1 MKKLQDVWSLTNANI
16 DFISSQLQEFLQDND
31 VEPREITRLR
41 LSLEDVLLQWK
52 SYLTENAKCSVNFGR
67 RFWRP
72 YVQLKVPGLK
82 INPYEIADT
91 SFGDGSTSHNLLASL
106 GLVPSYSYTNGN
118 NILTLRPPK
127 KKLNPLIPLFL
138 AIVLALIAG
147 QFFTLVLDPPEQEI
161 LAEQVLTPLFAT
173 FIRLINLLAGL
184 MIFFSVVWGIVGIGD
199 INILGTVGKKL
210 ISRILLFTSGTAVLT
225 LCTTLWFYPL
235 DLSAGISPASLARQ
249 IWQLLLAVVPGDF
262 ISPFQSGN
270 SLQIIFMAVG
280 LGLFILIRGE
290 RVEDISRL
298 TSQINSLFQLGM
310 AYISSLAPYLIFVC
324 LLQMSLTDLKLTGW
338 AVVKIFL
345 LGTCTEFLVQ
355 LLFTSRLIYTTR
367 ISLGKLGR
375 SLMPIYL
382 AALSTAS
389 AAAVFS
395 DNRRCCIQQLGI
407 KEKFAD
413 FGMPLM
419 QTLLKTGAVTNY
431 LILSLGMAELFNVPI
446 SPSWVLVAT
455 LLSILL
461 ALASP
466 PVPGSLSTCLT
477 ILFFQLGIPI
487 EALAISIPL
496 AQVMNFQVTATN
508 IWSDITGL
516 AITAQALGMQDQ
528 KILRQ
533 D

>member
-1 MKKLQDVWSLTNANI
+1 MKDLQGVWSLTNENI
-16 DFISSQLQEFLQDND
+16 DFISAQLQEFLQDNG
-31 VEPREITRLR
+31 VEPKEITRLR

-52 SYLTENAKCSVNFGR
+52 NYLTQNAKCSVNFGR

-82 INPYEIADT
+82 VNPYEVTDL
-91 SFGDGSTSHNLLASL
+91 SFGDGSTSRNLLAAV
-106 GLVPSYSYTNGN
+106 GLVPSYSYSNGN

-147 QFFTLVLDPPEQEI
+147 QFFTLVLDPPEQKL
-161 LAEQVLTPLFAT
+161 LAEKILTPLFAT

-235 DLSAGISPASLARQ
+235 DLSAGVSPASLGQQ
-249 IWQLLLAVVPGDF
+249 IWLLLLAIVPGDF
-262 ISPFQSGN
+262 ISPFQTGN
-270 SLQIIFMAVG
+270 ALQIIFMAIG
-280 LGLFILIRGE
+280 LGLLILILGE
-290 RVEDISRL
+290 RVEDTSRL
-298 TSQINSLFQLGM
+298 ASQLSTIVQLGM
-310 AYISSLAPYLIFVC
+310 AYASSLAPYLVFVC
-324 LLQMSLTDLKLTGW
+324 LLQMSLTDLAPAGW
-338 AVVKIFL
+338 SVMKIFL
-345 LGTCTEFLVQ
+345 LGTGTEFLVQ
-355 LLFTSRLIYTTR
+355 LLFTSCLSYTTR
-367 ISLGKLGR
+367 MSPGKIGR
-375 SLMPIYL
+375 TMLPVYL

-389 AAAVFS
+389 AAAVFG

-407 KEKFAD
+407 QEKLAD
-413 FGMPLM
+413 FGVPLM
-419 QTLLKTGAVTNY
+419 QTLLKAGAVTNY
-431 LILSLGMAELFNVPI
+431 LILALGMAELFNVPI
-446 SPSWVLVAT
+446 NPSWLLVAA
-455 LLSILL
+455 LMSILL

-466 PVPGSLSTCLT
+466 PVPGGLATCLT

-508 IWSDITGL
+508 VWSDMTGL
-516 AITAQALGMQDQ
+516 AIVANSLGMQDQ